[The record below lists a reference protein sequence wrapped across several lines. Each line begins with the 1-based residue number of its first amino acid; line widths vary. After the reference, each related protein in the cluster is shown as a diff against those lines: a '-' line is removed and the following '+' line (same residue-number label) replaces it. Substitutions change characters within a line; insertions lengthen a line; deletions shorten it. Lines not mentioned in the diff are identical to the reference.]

1 MQVLI
6 SGASGFLGSKL
17 ARSLAADGH
26 QVRRLVRHAPQA
38 ADEIRWDPARG
49 KLDPVAVAD
58 ADAVINLSGANIN
71 GRRWTEKYKREL
83 RDSRIDTTSTLAKT
97 IAAADRKPAVLVNA
111 SAVGCY
117 GDTGDQPVDER
128 SPRGT
133 GFLADLCRDWEAA
146 TAPAEDAGV
155 RVAHIRTGFP
165 LDRDGGLLKPLLL
178 LFRLG
183 GGGKLASG
191 RQYMSWISMPDW
203 LGAVRFLLDRDDL
216 AGPVNLTSPEPVTN
230 AEFTQ
235 ALGRQVH
242 RPTLVPVPRLGL
254 RAVLGE
260 LGDEAVASQRV
271 LPGVLT
277 EAGYEF
283 RYPDL
288 APALRWAV
296 RHD

>member
-6 SGASGFLGSKL
+6 GGASGFLGAKL

-38 ADEIRWDPARG
+38 ADEIRWDPAQG
-49 KLDPVAVAD
+49 QLDPAAVEGT
-58 ADAVINLSGANIN
+58 DAVINMSGASIN
-71 GRRWTEKYKREL
+71 GRRWTEAYKREL

-97 IAAADRKPAVLVNA
+97 IAATDRKPAVLVNA
-111 SAVGCY
+111 SAVGFY
-117 GDTGDQPVDER
+117 GDTGDQPVGER

-165 LDRDGGLLKPLLL
+165 LDRDGGFLKPLLL

-183 GGGKLASG
+183 GGGKLAGG

-230 AEFTQ
+230 AEFTR

-242 RPTLVPVPRLGL
+242 RPTLVPVPRFAL

-260 LGDEAVASQRV
+260 LADDALGSQRV

-277 EAGYEF
+277 RAGYEF
-283 RYPDL
+283 RYPGL

-296 RHD
+296 QHD

>member
-6 SGASGFLGSKL
+6 SGASGFLGTKL

-49 KLDPVAVAD
+49 QLDPAAVEGT
-58 ADAVINLSGANIN
+58 DAVINMSGASVN
-71 GRRWTEKYKREL
+71 GRRWTEAYKREL

-97 IAAADRKPAVLVNA
+97 IAATDRKPAVLVNA
-111 SAVGCY
+111 SAVGFY
-117 GDTGDQPVDER
+117 GDTGDQPVSER

-165 LDRDGGLLKPLLL
+165 LDRDGGFLKPLLL

-183 GGGKLASG
+183 GGGKLAGG

-203 LGAVRFLLDRDDL
+203 LGAVRFLLGRDDL

-230 AEFTQ
+230 AEFTR

-242 RPTLVPVPRLGL
+242 RPTLVPVPRFAL

-260 LGDEAVASQRV
+260 LADDALGSQRV

-277 EAGYEF
+277 RAGYEF
-283 RYPDL
+283 RYPGL

-296 RHD
+296 QHD